1 METKVCCLA
10 RSTFCGILHRQVF
23 KHSCKSN
30 FFMDKCASL
39 TFENQYKR
47 FIRGRIEEIKDLKIK
62 YKKIPKKISKN
73 FQSSLEFL
81 IYADENEDEQE
92 IIEE

>member
-1 METKVCCLA
+1 MP
-10 RSTFCGILHRQVF
+10 
-23 KHSCKSN
+23 
-30 FFMDKCASL
+30 
-39 TFENQYKR
+39 FENQCKR

-81 IYADENEDEQE
+81 IYADENEDEPE

>member
-1 METKVCCLA
+1 
-10 RSTFCGILHRQVF
+10 
-23 KHSCKSN
+23 
-30 FFMDKCASL
+30 MDKCASL

-81 IYADENEDEQE
+81 LYDDEDEE
-92 IIEE
+92 